1 MSRTGDVRRA
11 GTPARL
17 ALSLGLGLAG
27 FVGSA
32 MAQDGPPSLPP
43 QVRPA
48 PVPPPSAS
56 GIVSPVIPPGVASTL
71 EEPAADAKPSLPPE
85 VQVVRFQAPPEPVP
99 QGDGKGL
106 ATVGLKV
113 GVGYR
118 LKLSNIPD
126 RPGAELFPVIE
137 LVGHLHR
144 PAPVDPGKYPIRIV
158 FSLDDIYDATDRSRL
173 VTHVV
178 YLEDP
183 DQALPVKLHK
193 DEPPVV
199 TLSPAEEPLKVG
211 AALGRVMAIVRIGAR
226 RPTADELV
234 MPIGDGL
241 AHPGCPFTAADGSRC
256 ALPCGPVVGTAPP
269 GGRPWLPR
277 DEYLCDGGDR
287 GISLHFQGDGGLVGI
302 DPRDALITFSDD
314 KRPRILP
321 TNIVCLYAP
330 RFAIV
335 RVSVGANQSLNVVE
349 VRAAERLERQATA
362 EILQGPRRLAQN
374 ATAETNRHRA
384 RASGL
389 VGKVYAGEHSELRV
403 LAGYDSP
410 VHIKG
415 HVLTQGPEKVKGR
428 VKAAL
433 NREKVGP
440 VVLNKS
446 DIAILT
452 GIVQGPS
459 QQVMSWPALS
469 VVGVE
474 VPPLKPGLSVIKQ
487 VSVSEAE
494 PGDEVTYTIRF
505 RNMGNTPIRAVSIVD
520 SLMPRLE
527 YVPGSA
533 LGPADTIFTAGE
545 NKAGSLELRWDL
557 PGALAPGSE
566 GYVAFRAIVR

>member
-1 MSRTGDVRRA
+1 
-11 GTPARL
+11 
-17 ALSLGLGLAG
+17 
-27 FVGSA
+27 
-32 MAQDGPPSLPP
+32 
-43 QVRPA
+43 
-48 PVPPPSAS
+48 
-56 GIVSPVIPPGVASTL
+56 
-71 EEPAADAKPSLPPE
+71 
-85 VQVVRFQAPPEPVP
+85 VVRFQAPPGVTLDVLGPTPEPVP

-137 LVGHLHR
+137 VVGHLHR
-144 PAPVDPGKYPIRIV
+144 PLPVDPGKYPIRVV

-183 DQALPVKLHK
+183 DQALPVKLRK

-226 RPTADELV
+226 KPTADELV

-335 RVSVGANQSLNVVE
+335 RVSVGANQSLNIVE

-474 VPPLKPGLSVIKQ
+474 VPPSKPGLSVIKQ
-487 VSVSEAE
+487 VNVSEAE

-566 GYVAFRAIVR
+566 GYVAFRAVVR